1 MTTKFDIVVEQI
13 SGIVESH
20 GLIDSKYNQQLDVIL
35 HDASELSFSI
45 INLMKSLNDSILIIE
60 KCVENTNKKQE
71 IAEKMEDILGRIQYQ
86 DILRQRIERM
96 QNIMTKRQTLLEQF
110 VTQLQC
116 HSNEIDDFSLKMR
129 ELLNEYIENESRH
142 SNSLEFNEEQLPP
155 FELF

>member
-20 GLIDSKYNQQLDVIL
+20 GLIDSKCNQQLDVIL

-45 INLMKSLNDSILIIE
+45 INLMKSLNDSILNVE
-60 KCVENTNKKQE
+60 KCVEDTNKKKE
-71 IAEKMEDILGRIQYQ
+71 ITEKMEDILGSIQYQ

-96 QNIMTKRQTLLEQF
+96 QNVMTKRQTLLGQF

-116 HSNEIDDFSLKMR
+116 HSNEMDDFSLKMR